1 MDLTHALRL
10 TLSPA
15 RPDVVSFVGGGGKTS
30 SMFRAADEVVAG
42 GQRAITATT
51 TRIFAAQVFEA
62 PCHLAIGDALPD
74 WDALARLLDRHGQV
88 MLVTSATMQ
97 KAVGVPP
104 HLMDAVAAQAE
115 RLNVAALFIEAD
127 GSRKL
132 PIKAP
137 ADYEPVLPSTT
148 THLVPIAG
156 MDAIGL
162 PVDAE
167 HVHRPERISA
177 LLNEAR
183 GEGRGAKSLNLPIS
197 QSPNPQSLTPRDI
210 AHLLTH
216 PDGGG
221 KGGGPGVRLIPLLNK
236 ADGPVAKLSARLAAH
251 AITQRGHPA
260 LIGSVGRAWVGE
272 EVAPIWERWGPV
284 DGVILA
290 AGAGSRFG
298 GVKQVATVDGVPLV
312 VRAARTALDSHVRHV
327 WVITGAHVGGVDGVL
342 APLIEQAGGRLR
354 VVHNPAW
361 AAGQSTSMHL
371 ALDSLHPGA
380 EAVIFLPVDQPF
392 VPSSLLNRLIQGWRS
407 GAVIAAPQVDGQLRG
422 APALFD
428 RGVWDELRAITGDVG
443 GRPVLK
449 AHAAGVCPVTS
460 PETWLRD
467 VDTLADLAGLGEI

>member
-1 MDLTHALRL
+1 MLLTHALRL
-10 TLSPA
+10 TLNPA
-15 RPDVVSFVGGGGKTS
+15 QPDVVSFVGGGGKTS

-74 WDALARLLDRHGQV
+74 WDELARLLDRHGQV

-104 HLMDAVAAQAE
+104 HIMDAVAEQAE
-115 RLNVAALFIEAD
+115 RLGVAALFIEAD

-137 ADYEPVLPSTT
+137 ADYEPVLPAST

-177 LLNEAR
+177 LLNAQWTMHNAQWR
-183 GEGRGAKSLNLPIS
+183 
-197 QSPNPQSLTPRDI
+197 LTPRDV
-210 AHLLTH
+210 AHLLAH

-221 KGGGPGVRLIPLLNK
+221 KGGGAGVRLVPLLNK
-236 ADGPVAKLSARLAAH
+236 ADGSVAKLSARLAAH
-251 AITQRGHPA
+251 AITQGGHPA
-260 LIGSVGRAWVGE
+260 LIGSVGRAWAGE
-272 EVAPIWERWGPV
+272 IAQPIWERWGPV

-312 VRAARTALDSHVRHV
+312 VRAVRTALDSHVRHV
-327 WVITGAHVGGVDGVL
+327 WVITGAHADAVNAALV
-342 APLIEQAGGRLR
+342 PLVEKAGGRLR

-361 AAGQSTSMHL
+361 GAGQSTSMHL
-371 ALDSLHPGA
+371 ALDSLDPGG

-392 VPSSLLNRLIQGWRS
+392 VPSSLLNRLIQGWRG
-407 GAVIAAPQVDGQLRG
+407 GANLAAPQVDGRLRG

-428 RGVWDELRAITGDVG
+428 RAVWGELQAVTGDAG
-443 GRPVLK
+443 GRSLLRTYADAVFAVVMP
-449 AHAAGVCPVTS
+449 AAR
-460 PETWLRD
+460 LQD
-467 VDTLADLAGLGEI
+467 VDTAADLATLGEV